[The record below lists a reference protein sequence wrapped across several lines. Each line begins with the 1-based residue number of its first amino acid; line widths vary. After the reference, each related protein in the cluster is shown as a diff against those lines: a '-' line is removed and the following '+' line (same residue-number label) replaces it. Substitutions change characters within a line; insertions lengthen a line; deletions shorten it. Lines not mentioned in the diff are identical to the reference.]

1 MSRRVP
7 TLIKSITLVVALLTL
22 DAPANSLHA
31 DDCLAAPNS
40 PAPEGSWWYYRLD
53 WPTQRKCWY
62 LRAPD
67 RSLRRGTA
75 TTAAPLRSTRVR
87 FGRRHPTDDLPISVD
102 PSDTASLSS
111 RVDLLPVKTPTSEA
125 ITGTIGKLVQQSA
138 QQGSAPPPTEAPASQ
153 ATPLSQPG
161 NEAGERLAAPTTG
174 PDPVPEGA
182 AVQAQHVTAIPTNTA
197 ADSASDVAER
207 TAGGSKLA
215 NDAGISMVTIL
226 AVLALGLLVLCLV
239 AKNVAM
245 RWVRTI
251 VNHREP
257 NLTDDQP
264 RGDQD
269 QRGSVDE
276 RQLIVSVLSDHSPVQ
291 NDDVPFQTA
300 VEISKRKDK
309 LARLHQ
315 NLDRLLQ
322 SPTVA

>member
-1 MSRRVP
+1 M
-7 TLIKSITLVVALLTL
+7 
-22 DAPANSLHA
+22 
-31 DDCLAAPNS
+31 
-40 PAPEGSWWYYRLD
+40 
-53 WPTQRKCWY
+53 
-62 LRAPD
+62 
-67 RSLRRGTA
+67 
-75 TTAAPLRSTRVR
+75 
-87 FGRRHPTDDLPISVD
+87 D
-102 PSDTASLSS
+102 PSDTASSSS
-111 RVDLLPVKTPTSEA
+111 RVDLLSVKTPTSEA
-125 ITGTIGKLVQQSA
+125 ITGTMGKLVQQSA
-138 QQGSAPPPTEAPASQ
+138 QQGSAPPPTETPASQ
-153 ATPLSQPG
+153 ATPLSQAG
-161 NEAGERLAAPTTG
+161 NEADERLAAPTTG

-182 AVQAQHVTAIPTNTA
+182 AVEAQHVTAIPTNTA
-197 ADSASDVAER
+197 ADSTSDVAER
-207 TAGGSKLA
+207 AAGGSKLA

-251 VNHREP
+251 VNHREA
-257 NLTDDQP
+257 NSTDDQHQHDR

-291 NDDVPFQTA
+291 NDDIPFQTA

>member
-1 MSRRVP
+1 
-7 TLIKSITLVVALLTL
+7 
-22 DAPANSLHA
+22 
-31 DDCLAAPNS
+31 
-40 PAPEGSWWYYRLD
+40 
-53 WPTQRKCWY
+53 
-62 LRAPD
+62 
-67 RSLRRGTA
+67 
-75 TTAAPLRSTRVR
+75 
-87 FGRRHPTDDLPISVD
+87 VD
-102 PSDTASLSS
+102 PSDTASPSS
-111 RVDLLPVKTPTSEA
+111 RVDFLSVKTPTLEA
-125 ITGTIGKLVQQSA
+125 ITGTVGKLVQQSA
-138 QQGSAPPPTEAPASQ
+138 QQGSAPQPTQTPASQ
-153 ATPLSQPG
+153 ATPLSQAA

-174 PDPVPEGA
+174 PDPVLEGA
-182 AVQAQHVTAIPTNTA
+182 AVQAQHVTATPIDTA

-207 TAGGSKLA
+207 AAGSSKLA

-226 AVLALGLLVLCLV
+226 AVLALGLLVLPLV

-257 NLTDDQP
+257 NSTDDQHQHDP